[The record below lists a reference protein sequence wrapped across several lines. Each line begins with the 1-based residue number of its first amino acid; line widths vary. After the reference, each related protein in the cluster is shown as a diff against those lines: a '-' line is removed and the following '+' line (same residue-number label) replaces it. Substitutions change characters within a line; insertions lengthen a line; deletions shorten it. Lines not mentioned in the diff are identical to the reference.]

1 MAIVDDPHLEDVHE
15 QLDVGLDAVERGDLR
30 AATRS
35 LEILRRI
42 AGKTAAS
49 TLLLEGKLVEVADGP
64 AAAIAHYRRGVDLA
78 PEDAELRLALAYACE
93 ATGDQ
98 EGMVRQLLVVR
109 SLDAQADRDAGGV
122 DPAVLDAIEAAAA
135 AALDELPEAFHRRIA
150 HVPIVLEP
158 RPSIALVRDGFD
170 PRGYGLFEGPTHVE
184 EAAIEGVPGGP
195 TRIVL
200 YTANLV
206 ADFDEPELSEQ
217 VRITVLHEVGHYFGM
232 SEEDMERLG
241 LD

>member
-1 MAIVDDPHLEDVHE
+1 MATVDDLHLDDILE
-15 QLDVGLDAVERGDLR
+15 QLDVGLEAIERGDLR
-30 AATRS
+30 GATRS

-49 TLLLEGKLVEVADGP
+49 TLLLEGKIVEASDGP
-64 AAAIAHYRRGVDLA
+64 AAAIAQYRRGIEVA
-78 PEDAELRLALAYACE
+78 PEDPELRLALAYACE
-93 ATGDQ
+93 AVGDR

-109 SLDAQADRDAGGV
+109 SLDAQADREAGGL
-122 DPAVLDAIEAAAA
+122 DPAVLDRIEAAAA
-135 AALDELPEAFHRRIA
+135 AALDELPDAFHRRIA

-170 PRGYGLFEGPTHVE
+170 PRGYGLFEGPNVFE
-184 EAAIEGVPGGP
+184 EGAIEGLPQAP

-206 ADFDEPELSEQ
+206 ADFDEDELAEQ

>member
-1 MAIVDDPHLEDVHE
+1 MATVDDPHLDDVHE
-15 QLDVGLDAVERGDLR
+15 QLDGGLDALERGDLR

-49 TLLLEGKLVEVADGP
+49 TLLLEAKLIEVADGP
-64 AAAIAHYRRGVDLA
+64 AAAVEHYRRGVDLA
-78 PEDAELRLALAYACE
+78 PEDAELRLALAYALE
-93 ATGDQ
+93 ATGDHQ
-98 EGMVRQLLVVR
+98 GMVRQLLVVR
-109 SLDAQADRDAGGV
+109 SLDAQADRDAGGL
-122 DPAVLDAIEAAAA
+122 DPALIDRIEAAAA
-135 AALDELPEAFHRRIA
+135 AALDELPADFHRRIA

-170 PRGYGLFEGPTHVE
+170 PRGYGLFEGPNLFE
-184 EAAIEGVPGGP
+184 DEAIEGVVEAP

-200 YTANLV
+200 FTANLA
-206 ADFDEPELSEQ
+206 ADFDEDELAEQ
-217 VRITVLHEVGHYFGM
+217 VRITILHEVGHYFGM